1 MGFEH
6 LKARSQQA
14 RGSAV
19 PGEQSSMERTP
30 TEQAAGTTVTPPP
43 VVSTAASTVFP
54 DKSTTLEAAFFDY
67 WIAQLSALHGLSPE
81 AAQTALRLALQQAPS
96 HLRPSEDDARLFAT
110 AGASTLPY
118 ATVIDW
124 LHIRK
129 TVDVDAG
136 RLSADTARYWLQR
149 LAAGSKSATDGDWTT
164 HCQTLAHTATRAGH
178 GLPSTLVD
186 ALAAQ
191 PSDTVKGYLRC
202 AALKTQLG
210 EAAIRNSPP
219 SPSDTE
225 KVSPSSATTQ
235 KATEGRS
242 RVSEGPTQPPPAVP
256 SVSNPPVSG
265 HPAMGGGV
273 SATLGQCVGG
283 LVGSAVSGAMAG
295 FKAGFARMREGASV
309 ASHAEQAMAQAEAVL
324 ADFEAASRH
333 LEQHP
338 QLAAFWREVE
348 RLAQRGTDG
357 QRSAVFRDMH
367 AQPRHPL
374 HTLFARQKATDPDV
388 ALWHERA
395 HAAFERL
402 QTVWTHTTR
411 TSTTHGKG
419 WSPTP
424 EQQSRL
430 RAACLGVPPTTDRPA
445 LTECAARLLR
455 DLASGLRQAF
465 QRSRAKTASP
475 APSP

>member
-6 LKARSQQA
+6 LRARSQQA

-19 PGEQSSMERTP
+19 SGGQPSIERTP
-30 TEQAAGTTVTPPP
+30 TEQATATTVTPPP
-43 VVSTAASTVFP
+43 VTSTAASAVFP
-54 DKSTTLEAAFFDY
+54 DKSATSEAAFFDY
-67 WIAQLSALHGLSPE
+67 WIAQLRALQGLSPE
-81 AAQTALRLALQQAPS
+81 AAQTALRQVLQHAPS
-96 HLRPSEDDARLFAT
+96 HLRPSEDDARLFAA

-118 ATVIDW
+118 TTVVDW

-149 LAAGSKSATDGDWTT
+149 LAAGSESTADGVTRY
-164 HCQTLAHTATRAGH
+164 QTLAHAAAQAGH
-178 GLPSTLVD
+178 GLPSALVD

-191 PSDTVKGYLRC
+191 SSDAVKGYLRC

-210 EAAIRNSPP
+210 EAAIRNTASSSSDTEEVSPP
-219 SPSDTE
+219 SR
-225 KVSPSSATTQ
+225 ATPG
-235 KATEGRS
+235 ATEGRS
-242 RVSEGPTQPPPAVP
+242 RVNEGPTQPPPVAP
-256 SVSNPPVSG
+256 LASNPPVSG
-265 HPAMGGGV
+265 HTTMSGGV
-273 SATLGQCVGG
+273 STTLGQCVGG
-283 LVGSAVSGAMAG
+283 LVGGAVAG
-295 FKAGFARMREGASV
+295 FKAGFARVTERSSTAPSTDR
-309 ASHAEQAMAQAEAVL
+309 AEAVL

-338 QLAAFWREVE
+338 QLKTFWQEVE
-348 RLAQRGTDG
+348 RLAQRSADG
-357 QRSAVFRDMH
+357 QRSGVFQDMQ

-374 HTLFARQKATDPDV
+374 HTLFARQKVADPDV

-411 TSTTHGKG
+411 MATTHGKG
-419 WSPTP
+419 WSPTSD
-424 EQQSRL
+424 QQSRL
-430 RAACLGVPPTTDRPA
+430 RAACLGVPPATDRPA
-445 LTECAARLLR
+445 LVECAARLLR
-455 DLASGLRQAF
+455 DLAAVLRQAF
-465 QRSRAKTASP
+465 QRSRARTASP